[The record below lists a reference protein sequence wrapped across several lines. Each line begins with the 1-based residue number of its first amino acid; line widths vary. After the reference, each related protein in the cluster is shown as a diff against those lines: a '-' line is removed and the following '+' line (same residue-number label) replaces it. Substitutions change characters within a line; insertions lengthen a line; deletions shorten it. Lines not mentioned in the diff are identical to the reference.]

1 MDNESAKKASSY
13 KKGDLLRIS
22 SRNGASNW
30 FVKQID
36 DKSNSLT
43 LSGEHSNR
51 PKKLILDKIDFK
63 NQFVSKIEKAEM
75 EVREGEILRT
85 SSRMYEHNIE
95 SNTDL
100 KVKKIVPGFLVLKDG
115 KKSILMIKASLN
127 GAPLKYGY
135 TKSLHTTSTK
145 RYDTT
150 VSVLKP
156 YQTNKNNIFKINALS
171 KSSSIIVTED
181 KEKAIK
187 YSHRET
193 NRGSSISAD
202 NYSGLSIEAGNILN
216 RISETTAV
224 FSKQDY
230 FKEAIS
236 NNKDYTQSKLNTDI
250 ADALENGYLIKK
262 DYSLKKPLIIYHLSN
277 EKMKSKNINLRLDFE
292 LEQNSSLKLIDF
304 FSDDSEKNF
313 MNIFYNF
320 NLDKDAILKNYKI
333 DKSLNKNLKYSFN
346 NINQKQNSISETFI
360 FSAGSDYF
368 KNEINCNLKGE
379 YSSAFINGIF
389 SLDDNKQH
397 EIRTTINHLVENT
410 KSYQLIK
417 SVLGKNTK
425 SAYQGRIYV
434 DSKAQKTDGYQ
445 LSKAILLDE
454 TSEFNAKPE
463 LEIYADDV
471 KCSHGSAS
479 GSLDDNSIFYL
490 MSRGLN
496 YKQAKGLLINGFLLD
511 VIEKITDAEI
521 KDLLKKMIGLKK

>member
-1 MDNESAKKASSY
+1 MKEQ
-13 KKGDLLRIS
+13 L
-22 SRNGASNW
+22 
-30 FVKQID
+30 
-36 DKSNSLT
+36 
-43 LSGEHSNR
+43 
-51 PKKLILDKIDFK
+51 KIDFNK
-63 NQFVSKIEKAEM
+63 IHEVSNFSNRDIEIKKAYLNKFIENGFPNRKQENWKFLDINQI
-75 EVREGEILRT
+75 
-85 SSRMYEHNIE
+85 
-95 SNTDL
+95 
-100 KVKKIVPGFLVLKDG
+100 
-115 KKSILMIKASLN
+115 
-127 GAPLKYGY
+127 
-135 TKSLHTTSTK
+135 
-145 RYDTT
+145 
-150 VSVLKP
+150 
-156 YQTNKNNIFKINALS
+156 
-171 KSSSIIVTED
+171 
-181 KEKAIK
+181 
-187 YSHRET
+187 
-193 NRGSSISAD
+193 
-202 NYSGLSIEAGNILN
+202 
-216 RISETTAV
+216 
-224 FSKQDY
+224 
-230 FKEAIS
+230 IS
-236 NNKDYTQSKLNTDI
+236 NNISDLSFYNDYSIENKIDSSIFIDDLEHNKIIFINGRIEKIDFSYEDKKQIEIIEDSYTIDKFENNNSLIDLNI
-250 ADALENGYLIKK
+250 ALSNKHFKILIKK
-262 DYSLKKPLIIYHLSN
+262 GYSLKKPLIIYHLTN

-304 FSDDSEKNF
+304 FSDYSEKNF

-320 NLDKDAILKNYKI
+320 NLDRDAILKNYKI

-346 NINQKQNSISETFI
+346 NIDQKQNSISETFV

-511 VIEKITDAEI
+511 VIEKITDVEI

>member
-1 MDNESAKKASSY
+1 MKEQ
-13 KKGDLLRIS
+13 L
-22 SRNGASNW
+22 
-30 FVKQID
+30 
-36 DKSNSLT
+36 
-43 LSGEHSNR
+43 
-51 PKKLILDKIDFK
+51 KIDFNK
-63 NQFVSKIEKAEM
+63 IQEVSNFSNRDIE
-75 EVREGEILRT
+75 I
-85 SSRMYEHNIE
+85 
-95 SNTDL
+95 
-100 KVKKIVPGFLVLKDG
+100 
-115 KKSILMIKASLN
+115 KKSYLN
-127 GAPLKYGY
+127 KFIENGFPNRKQENWKFL
-135 TKSLHTTSTK
+135 
-145 RYDTT
+145 D
-150 VSVLKP
+150 
-156 YQTNKNNIFKINALS
+156 INQ
-171 KSSSIIVTED
+171 I
-181 KEKAIK
+181 
-187 YSHRET
+187 
-193 NRGSSISAD
+193 
-202 NYSGLSIEAGNILN
+202 
-216 RISETTAV
+216 
-224 FSKQDY
+224 
-230 FKEAIS
+230 IS
-236 NNKDYTQSKLNTDI
+236 NNISDLSFYNDYSIENKIDSSIFIDDLEHNKIIFINGRIEKIDFSYENKKQIEIIEDSYTIDKSENNNSLIDLNI
-250 ADALENGYLIKK
+250 ALSNKHFKISIKK
-262 DYSLKKPLIIYHLSN
+262 GYSLKKPLIIYHLTN

-320 NLDKDAILKNYKI
+320 NLDRDAILKNYKI

-346 NINQKQNSISETFI
+346 NIDQKQNSISETFV

-434 DSKAQKTDGYQ
+434 DSRAQKTDGYQ